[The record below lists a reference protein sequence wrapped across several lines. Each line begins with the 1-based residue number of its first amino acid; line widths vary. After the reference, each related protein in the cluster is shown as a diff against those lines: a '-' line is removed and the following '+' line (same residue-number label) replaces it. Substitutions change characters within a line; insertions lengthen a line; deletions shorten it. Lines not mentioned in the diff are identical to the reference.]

1 MDFIKT
7 LLVLL
12 KRWYVAVPVFV
23 IAVGAAG
30 IMYASVPVRYAS
42 SGTVVLTAPTA
53 GASSGQSSQERGQT
67 NPLLA
72 FDSSLSITASIIIQ
86 SMGTPQV
93 ALELGAN
100 KSNTYEVSSGELGG
114 PFIVVKTES
123 QSSDQA
129 KAMVDTVVERVR
141 KELDTRQSSL
151 KAPPSTFIKAD
162 EVVPASTPEK
172 LLGGKMRA
180 AGAALALGLFA
191 SLGSAFGI
199 ESVAARRRKSPK
211 PVKPAKDTKP
221 TPKDLDDDDDT
232 PRSMSGQIDHPPDDR
247 TVIMPRVHPL
257 NGIVPSK
264 AKTNGS
270 TKTVR
275 TSPVTAG
282 GRPGRRQPDSAADKS

>member
-12 KRWYVAVPVFV
+12 KRWYVALPIFV
-23 IAVGAAG
+23 ITVGAASLV
-30 IMYASVPVRYAS
+30 YASVPVRYS
-42 SGTVVLTAPTA
+42 SNGTVVLTAPTA

-93 ALELGAN
+93 AAELGAD
-100 KSNTYEVSSGELGG
+100 KENTFEVSSGELGG
-114 PFIVVKTES
+114 PFIVVQTES
-123 QSSDQA
+123 ASADRA
-129 KAMVDTVVERVR
+129 KTMVQQVVDRVR
-141 KELDTRQSSL
+141 AELDARQKTL

-162 EVVPASTPEK
+162 QVVPASVPEK

-199 ESVAARRRKSPK
+199 ESIVARRRSSPK
-211 PVKPAKDTKP
+211 VKKLDKEPKPSAKGP
-221 TPKDLDDDDDT
+221 DDDDRA
-232 PRSMSGQIDHPPDDR
+232 PRSMSGTIDHPPDDR
-247 TVIMPRVHPL
+247 TVIMPKVRAL
-257 NGIVPSK
+257 SGSLR
-264 AKTNGS
+264 KTNVS
-270 TKTVR
+270 TKTVPR
-275 TSPVTAG
+275 TTPVSAAP
-282 GRPGRRQPDSAADKS
+282 RPVRRQPDGAADKS

>member
-1 MDFIKT
+1 
-7 LLVLL
+7 
-12 KRWYVAVPVFV
+12 
-23 IAVGAAG
+23 
-30 IMYASVPVRYAS
+30 
-42 SGTVVLTAPTA
+42 
-53 GASSGQSSQERGQT
+53 
-67 NPLLA
+67 
-72 FDSSLSITASIIIQ
+72 
-86 SMGTPQV
+86 MGTPQV
-93 ALELGAN
+93 ALELGAT
-100 KSNTYEVSSGELGG
+100 KVNTYEVSSGELGG

-123 QSSDQA
+123 QSADQA

-162 EVVPASTPEK
+162 AVVPASTPEK

-211 PVKPAKDTKP
+211 PPKPAKDTKP

-232 PRSMSGQIDHPPDDR
+232 PRSMSGQIEHPPDDR
-247 TVIMPRVHPL
+247 TVIMPRVLPL
-257 NGIVPSK
+257 NGSVTSK
-264 AKTNGS
+264 PKTNGS
-270 TKTVR
+270 TKTVPH
-275 TSPVTAG
+275 TSPVAAG

>member
-12 KRWYVAVPVFV
+12 KRWYVALPIFV
-23 IAVGAAG
+23 ITVGAASLV
-30 IMYASVPVRYAS
+30 YASVPVRYS
-42 SGTVVLTAPTA
+42 SNGTVVLTAPTA
-53 GASSGQSSQERGQT
+53 GASSGQSSAERGQT

-93 ALELGAN
+93 AAELGAD
-100 KSNTYEVSSGELGG
+100 KQNTFEVSSGELGG

-123 QSSDQA
+123 ASADRA
-129 KAMVDTVVERVR
+129 KAMVQQVVDRVR
-141 KELDTRQSSL
+141 AELDARQKTL

-162 EVVPASTPEK
+162 QVVPASVPEK

-199 ESVAARRRKSPK
+199 ESILARRRSQPKVKKPDKDPK
-211 PVKPAKDTKP
+211 PPVTEP
-221 TPKDLDDDDDT
+221 DDDDDDS
-232 PRSMSGQIDHPPDDR
+232 PRSMSGTIDHPADDR
-247 TVIMPRVHPL
+247 TVIMPRVRAL
-257 NGIVPSK
+257 NGSLR
-264 AKTNGS
+264 KTNVS
-270 TKTVR
+270 TKTVPR
-275 TSPVTAG
+275 TSPVSAG
-282 GRPGRRQPDSAADKS
+282 PRPVRRQPDGAADKS

>member
-12 KRWYVAVPVFV
+12 KRWYVALPVFV
-23 IAVGAAG
+23 ITVGAASLV
-30 IMYASVPVRYAS
+30 YASVPVRYAS
-42 SGTVVLTAPTA
+42 NGTVVLTAPTA
-53 GASSGQSSQERGQT
+53 GASSGQSSAERGQT

-93 ALELGAN
+93 AAQLGAD
-100 KSNTYEVSSGELGG
+100 KANTFEVSSGELGG

-123 QSSDQA
+123 ASAQRAQ
-129 KAMVDTVVERVR
+129 AMVQQVVDRVR
-141 KELDTRQSSL
+141 SELDARQKTL

-162 EVVPASTPEK
+162 QVVPASVPEK

-199 ESVAARRRKSPK
+199 ESVLARRRLSPK
-211 PVKPAKDTKP
+211 VKQPEQIDKPPVREPE
-221 TPKDLDDDDDT
+221 DDDV
-232 PRSMSGQIDHPPDDR
+232 PRTMSGTIDPPDDR
-247 TVIMPRVHPL
+247 TVIMPRVRAL
-257 NGIVPSK
+257 NGSLRK
-264 AKTNGS
+264 AHVS
-270 TKTVR
+270 TKTVPR
-275 TSPVTAG
+275 TSPVSAG
-282 GRPGRRQPDSAADKS
+282 GRPVRRQPDGAADKS